1 MPHSGA
7 GGSHTPISG
16 VERARLG
23 VVPHPHVSHMLTAG
37 LWPASVR
44 ACEPDD
50 FERTSVQALTGGM
63 PVAGALIY
71 R

>member
-1 MPHSGA
+1 
-7 GGSHTPISG
+7 
-16 VERARLG
+16 
-23 VVPHPHVSHMLTAG
+23 MLTAG